1 MSPNAQGEII
11 TFYSFKGGTGRSM
24 AVANVAWILA
34 SNGKRVLV
42 LDWDLESPGLLR
54 YFHPFLVDKALRT
67 SAGVIDLVWDFS
79 SAAMETAHDDA
90 DWLAE
95 CAEVERYAVSLDWD
109 FPGDGTVDFV
119 PAGRQNA
126 AYSGRVSEM
135 DWDTLYRRQGG
146 SEFFAALRDNMR
158 RNYDYV
164 LIDSRTGLSD
174 TASICSMALPD
185 TVVNCFTMNGQSIE
199 GAADAATS
207 IRRGASRPIR
217 IVPVPMR
224 IEDAELGKLEA
235 GRDLVHRV
243 FAPFLDHLDGPARD
257 LFWGEIEV
265 PYKPFYAYEEILAT
279 IGDRPLQADSL
290 LASYE
295 RLVGVL
301 TGEAVTRLVPIGDET
316 ERRRWLEEFER
327 TKQPA
332 TTDVFV
338 SHVEQDRMWADWLA
352 FQLISVGYQ
361 VSRQGTA
368 FPPGSDLET
377 ELRRAVAGAS
387 CTLAVMSP
395 DYLRSSTA
403 RITWDAALS
412 RDHFGSQGRLVPIKV
427 TKFEPWGRFSS
438 RVPVDLTGLR
448 VEAAVDEVQAAVQ
461 DPGVRPPKNRQSEPP
476 DVRPPRFPGSQPPVL
491 SLPLRNP
498 NFVGRDAELLKLRRR
513 LASSP
518 SAVVVPQAVSGLGG
532 VGKTQ
537 LVQEYAYRFSADYDV
552 VWWVPASQ
560 PAEARAALAALATPL
575 LGPAVGGDVVDPDS
589 GDTGQLVRT
598 VLTALRCGEPYQDW
612 LIIFDNAED
621 PEEIA
626 PLTPTGPGHVIITT
640 RNQDWGADKA
650 ELVGID
656 VFSRPESVELLKRR
670 RQSMS
675 DVDAD
680 RLADRLGDLPLA
692 LEQAAVWLSETA
704 MGVEEYLQLFDEHER
719 TNRQREA
726 PAGQERRSETYPA
739 SVAATWSIVFERLR
753 VDALA
758 SLQLLELCA
767 FFGPE
772 PIPFRVLKF
781 GHRVGLPEPLASSLA
796 DSIRRR
802 RAVREIGRYALAK
815 IDPALDTV
823 QVHRLVQAVLRAS
836 VTPEQRRTYVDG
848 VHALM
853 TLANPGSP
861 DTRSGWPQLAEL
873 SAHVVPTTIVDSED
887 PKARKVVLDQVRYRY
902 RRGDFEGSR
911 DLARY
916 ARQRWTDHLGAD
928 NEQTL
933 LVSRDLAVALWWLG
947 HYKQAREINEDTIVR
962 LARIYGNEHEHTLA
976 TRNSIGAGYRMQG
989 RFAEARELDEHN
1001 LAVHRRVYGDD
1012 APETLRCCHNL
1023 AVDLRLLGEFRAAVR
1038 PGRGHPAAA
1047 AQRARPEGLLHPVH
1061 DREPGPG
1068 HLLPRRLRQRAADAA
1083 DRPGPVRP
1091 GLQQRSPRGAVGEPS
1106 DVGGA
1111 AHGRRLR
1118 AGGEGERGEPGPA
1131 PEPVRAGPAADP
1143 GRDDHR
1149 WQLAAGRRS
1158 AGRGP
1163 PADRDGA
1170 GWQPGAVHRGTLLH
1184 PGHRRRPGR
1193 GRAGTGRPG
1202 LGRRPDRPGA
1212 GRVPPACTGPT
1223 TSSPSQRWPTAR
1235 ATWPHGASTRP
1246 PGTCPRRWSG
1256 SPPGPGDRT
1265 TPTRCSTGP
1274 TCPSTSVPPGIPT
1287 AKVCSRTRWRG
1298 WAGCSART
1306 TRSSA
1311 TPRTAS
1317 GPSSTS
1323 RRRRSRTRPPPSRG
1337 WPGPAGFRRQPTR
1350 PARSGPAA
1358 DRRCGPA
1365 RR

>member
-1 MSPNAQGEII
+1 MSPDAQGEII

-79 SAAMETAHDDA
+79 SAAMENSPDDA

-126 AYSGRVSEM
+126 AYSGRVSAM

-146 SEFFAALRDNMR
+146 SEFFAELRDNMR

-174 TASICSMALPD
+174 TASICTMALPD

-199 GAADAATS
+199 GAADAAIS

-224 IEDAELGKLEA
+224 IEDTEVGKLEA

-243 FAPFLDHLDGPARD
+243 FAPFLDHLDGLARD
-257 LFWGEIEV
+257 RFWGEIEV

-301 TGEAVTRLVPIGDET
+301 TGEAVTRLVPVGDET

-352 FQLISVGYQ
+352 YQLTSAGYQ
-361 VSRQGTA
+361 VSLQGTA

-427 TKFEPWGRFSS
+427 TKFEAWGRFSS

-498 NFVGRDAELLKLRRR
+498 NFVGRGAELLKLRQR

-575 LGPAVGGDVVDPDS
+575 LGPAAGGDVVGPDS

-598 VLTALRCGEPYQDW
+598 VLTALRRGEPYQDW

-656 VFSRPESVELLKRR
+656 VFSRPESIELLKRR

-719 TNRQREA
+719 ANRQRET
-726 PAGQERRSETYPA
+726 PAGQEGRSETYPA

-753 VDALA
+753 VEALA

-916 ARQRWTDHLGAD
+916 ARQHWTDHLGAD
-928 NEQTL
+928 YEQTL

-947 HYKQAREINEDTIVR
+947 HYEEAREINEDTIER
-962 LARIYGNEHEHTLA
+962 LARIFGNEHEHTLA
-976 TRNSIGAGYRMQG
+976 TRNSIGAGYRVQG

-1001 LAVHRRVYGDD
+1001 LAIHRRVYGDD

-1023 AVDLRLLGEFRAAVR
+1023 AVDLRLLGEFRAAYDLD
-1038 PGRGHPAAA
+1038 
-1047 AQRARPEGLLHPVH
+1047 E
-1061 DREPGPG
+1061 D
-1068 HLLPRRLRQRAADAA
+1068 
-1083 DRPGPVRP
+1083 
-1091 GLQQRSPRGAVGEPS
+1091 
-1106 DVGGA
+1106 
-1111 AHGRRLR
+1111 
-1118 AGGEGERGEPGPA
+1118 
-1131 PEPVRAGPAADP
+1131 
-1143 GRDDHR
+1143 
-1149 WQLAAGRRS
+1149 
-1158 AGRGP
+1158 
-1163 PADRDGA
+1163 
-1170 GWQPGAVHRGTLLH
+1170 TL
-1184 PGHRRRPGR
+1184 
-1193 GRAGTGRPG
+1193 
-1202 LGRRPDRPGA
+1202 
-1212 GRVPPACTGPT
+1212 
-1223 TSSPSQRWPTAR
+1223 
-1235 ATWPHGASTRP
+1235 
-1246 PGTCPRRWSG
+1246 
-1256 SPPGPGDRT
+1256 
-1265 TPTRCSTGP
+1265 
-1274 TCPSTSVPPGIPT
+1274 
-1287 AKVCSRTRWRG
+1287 
-1298 WAGCSART
+1298 
-1306 TRSSA
+1306 
-1311 TPRTAS
+1311 
-1317 GPSSTS
+1317 
-1323 RRRRSRTRPPPSRG
+1323 RRRRSVLDPKDSYILSTTVNLARDTYFLGDFASALQMLRTALDRFAPVINNDHPEVLSANRAISAALRMAGDYEQAAKASEENLALHQNRFGPDQQQTLDAMITAGNSLRAAGRLAEARRLIETALAGSQALFTEEHFFTQATAVDLAVVERSLGHLDPAAARIDRALDVFRRLHGPDHFFTVATLANRASDLAARGQHEAAREVSAEVVAIATRTR
-1337 WPGPAGFRRQPTR
+1337 GPNHPDTLLYRANLSIDQRAAGDSDGQGLFEDTLARLGRVLGQDHQVVRDTADGRRAEFDIET
-1350 PARSGPAA
+1350 PAI
-1358 DRRCGPA
+1358 
-1365 RR
+1365 